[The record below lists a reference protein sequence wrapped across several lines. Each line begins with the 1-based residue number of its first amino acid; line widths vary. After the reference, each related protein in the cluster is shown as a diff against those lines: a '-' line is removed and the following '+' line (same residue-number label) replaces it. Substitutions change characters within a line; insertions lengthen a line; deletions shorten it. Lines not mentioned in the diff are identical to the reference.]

1 MHYNKHIVYPAQMRV
16 VRSTEF
22 LDHHKALEESRERMR
37 RRGKREEERREE
49 NRREQKRRGEESKKG
64 TFSQIIVAHVI
75 MIIKPMIL

>member
-37 RRGKREEERREE
+37 RRGKRREG
-49 NRREQKRRGEESKKG
+49 NRREQKRRGE
-64 TFSQIIVAHVI
+64 
-75 MIIKPMIL
+75 